1 MKEEGVVAS
10 GVALP
15 ATVPGVLGEAGA
27 SSGAREALE
36 KAGRASG
43 GAPCLGH
50 RAHES
55 RKAAAC
61 HAAAGVM
68 QHEAEQGT
76 GAKVKTLM
84 CPERGV
90 GEQGAA
96 DMMGLPTVPSQSP
109 SSVT

>member
-1 MKEEGVVAS
+1 M
-10 GVALP
+10 
-15 ATVPGVLGEAGA
+15 
-27 SSGAREALE
+27 
-36 KAGRASG
+36 
-43 GAPCLGH
+43 PCTMGH

-68 QHEAEQGT
+68 QHKAEKGT

-84 CPERGV
+84 CPERSV
-90 GEQGAA
+90 GEQGASV
-96 DMMGLPTVPSQSP
+96 MMDLPTIPFQSP